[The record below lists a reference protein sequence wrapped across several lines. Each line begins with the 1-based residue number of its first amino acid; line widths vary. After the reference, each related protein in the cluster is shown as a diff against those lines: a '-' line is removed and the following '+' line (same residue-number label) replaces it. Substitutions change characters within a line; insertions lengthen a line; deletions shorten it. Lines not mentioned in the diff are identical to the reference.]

1 MALFKC
7 PECGHAVSEFAQT
20 CPNCGC
26 PLKTLQSQEIG
37 EEDHYPKGGAD
48 KIDEKELE
56 TAKTRMKYEADE
68 KKRANR
74 GLIAIVIILIAI
86 VCAGAALYIINSM
99 NEQADTEKKLEQL
112 QNEKQEQSDDQV
124 KEDNADEQQ
133 DSEPAPDS
141 ESSPE
146 DSVVTDDGTV
156 IEPPPEEAE

>member
-26 PLKTLQSQEIG
+26 PLKPLHGQERG
-37 EEDHYPKGGAD
+37 EEDHYPKGGTGKA
-48 KIDEKELE
+48 DEKELE
-56 TAKTRMKYEADE
+56 TSKTRMKYEADE

-99 NEQADTEKKLEQL
+99 NEQADTEKSWNSFRMKNRNKATIRSKKITPMKRKTLNL
-112 QNEKQEQSDDQV
+112 HRIAKVLRKTVWS
-124 KEDNADEQQ
+124 
-133 DSEPAPDS
+133 PMTAPL
-141 ESSPE
+141 
-146 DSVVTDDGTV
+146 
-156 IEPPPEEAE
+156 

>member
-26 PLKTLQSQEIG
+26 PLTPLHDQERG
-37 EEDHYPKGGAD
+37 TEDHYPKTEAG
-48 KIDEKELE
+48 KTDEKELE

-74 GLIAIVIILIAI
+74 GLIAIVIILIAE
-86 VCAGAALYIINSM
+86 VCAGAALYIINTM
-99 NEQADTEKKLEQL
+99 NEQAETEKKLEQL
-112 QNEKQEQSDDQV
+112 QNEEQEQNDDQV
-124 KEDNADEQQ
+124 KEDNADDQE
-133 DSEPAPDS
+133 DAEPAQDP

-146 DSVVTDDGTV
+146 DSIVTDDGTV
-156 IEPPPEEAE
+156 IEPPPEEPE